1 MRLGVRSA
9 LLAPLLLWG
18 LSCRSADVGTGS
30 NTNWVGCETDQDCVE
45 RGSGQTCVQGS
56 CKADPV
62 EVTDGGSKSTLQP
75 GADGASVDV
84 TADAS
89 RVDTAAAS
97 RVEAGLGEPHT
108 DATLVEGT
116 SMPEDTAP
124 SPDTAA
130 AAPPV
135 TTDADVPDAAAAL
148 ETPVSAEGELDWTVE
163 VDTTVATLP
172 WDLAAGLEGDVY
184 LLAHGIGPIVGADT
198 QGRVAPKVIKY
209 DANGTQLWEQSAAP
223 GAEGGAYSGG
233 LAVSAAGEVYA
244 TAVVGPWPDVHGIL
258 TKYAVD
264 GRFIFSEELGA
275 QGSEVVSATALDS
288 DDSVYI
294 VGEAVQ
300 DTNAAFMEK
309 RGSDGALIWSQ
320 ISEARD
326 SATDVAVDGLG
337 NVYVTGLVLGVYDE
351 ALEQSPQDLFL
362 RKYTSDGELLWDR
375 GSGLEGQIAGWSVA
389 VDAEGNAYVAGVS
402 EAPADKLFG
411 APETVLVRFDAEGNL
426 LWNRSWPGTHS
437 EFPTGIAVE
446 PSGNVYVSS
455 HAIAPDGVAYALLG
469 KYSAEGEQLWAK
481 DWGPD
486 AAYESADVVVNSE
499 GYVFVTGTWLIAAQE
514 SAPERRGSYL
524 KRFR

>member
-1 MRLGVRSA
+1 MRSRVRIA
-9 LLAPLLLWG
+9 LLAPLVLWG
-18 LSCRSADVGTGS
+18 LSCRGADVGTGS
-30 NTNWVGCETDQDCVE
+30 NTNWVGCETDRDCVE
-45 RGSGQTCVQGS
+45 RGAGQRCAQGV
-56 CKADPV
+56 CAADPV
-62 EVTDGGSKSTLQP
+62 EVTDGGSASTLQS
-75 GADGASVDV
+75 GADDAGADV

-89 RVDTAAAS
+89 RV
-97 RVEAGLGEPHT
+97 EAGPSEPET
-108 DATLVEGT
+108 DAPLVEGT
-116 SMPEDTAP
+116 SLPEDTETSSDEQNAQD
-124 SPDTAA
+124 SSA

-184 LLAHGIGPIVGADT
+184 LLAHGIGPIDADT

-209 DANGTQLWEQSAAP
+209 DATGTQLWEQSAAP
-223 GAEGGAYSGG
+223 GAEGEAYSGG
-233 LAVSAAGEVYA
+233 LAVSATGEVYA

-264 GRFIFSEELGA
+264 GRLIFSEELGA
-275 QGSEVVSATALDS
+275 QGNEVVAATALDPE
-288 DDSVYI
+288 DSVYV

-309 RGSDGALIWSQ
+309 RGSDGAVIWSQ

-402 EAPADKLFG
+402 EAPADRLFG
-411 APETVLVRFDAEGNL
+411 APETVLVKFDTEGAL

-437 EFPTGIAVE
+437 EFPTGTAVE
-446 PSGNVYVSS
+446 PSGSVYVSS
-455 HAIAPDGVAYALLG
+455 HAIAPDGVAYALIG
-469 KYSAEGEQLWAK
+469 KYSAEGEQLWTK